1 MIIQTISTAG
11 QFRDQ
16 FARMGRKD
24 QFSYQALGLLFEY
37 FDDADEQIEL
47 DVISICCDFREMDA
61 AEVRDGYRIDDDT
74 NVEEY
79 LNENT
84 ILIGKTADGFYVFAQ
99 F

>member
-24 QFSYQALGLLFEY
+24 QFSYQALGLLFDY
-37 FDDADEQIEL
+37 LDSIDNTVEL
-47 DVISICCDFREMDA
+47 DVIGICCEF
-61 AEVRDGYRIDDDT
+61 AEDTEQDIRDNYRIPEDES
-74 NVEEY
+74 VEDY
-79 LNENT
+79 LIQNT
-84 ILIGKTADGFYVFAQ
+84 LLLGKTDAGYVFAQ